1 MAAHDTERVWS
12 TRPARSGCMSSIPV
26 SMTPTLT
33 GACATGTPAASATLM
48 AAAPQLEISSLP
60 SASLSARPR
69 ALCTPPDCAPD
80 CAPLWPVPSPDCAGS
95 GVGSGAG
102 AGAGSGAGA
111 GAGSGAGAGAGS
123 GFSPSAG
130 ALTRSTS
137 GTAATRVGPIE
148 CTVIPDLAKA
158 SAMSRAN
165 EADSLCAKNVP
176 ICGYEARATPP
187 AEETMAS
194 ARSRSAGAAPGLR
207 LIA

>member
-1 MAAHDTERVWS
+1 MDAHDTERVWS
-12 TRPARSGCMSSIPV
+12 TRPAKSGCMSSMPV

-48 AAAPQLEISSLP
+48 TAAPQLEISSVP

-80 CAPLWPVPSPDCAGS
+80 WAPLWPVPSPDCAGS

-102 AGAGSGAGA
+102 TGAGSGVGA
-111 GAGSGAGAGAGS
+111 G
-123 GFSPSAG
+123 AG

-148 CTVIPDLAKA
+148 CTVISDLAKA
-158 SAMSRAN
+158 SAMSGAN

-187 AEETMAS
+187 AEETRAS
-194 ARSRSAGAAPGLR
+194 ARSKSVGAAPGLR

>member
-1 MAAHDTERVWS
+1 M
-12 TRPARSGCMSSIPV
+12 PV
-26 SMTPTLT
+26 SMTPTVT
-33 GACATGTPAASATLM
+33 GACATGTPAASATLI
-48 AAAPQLEISSLP
+48 AAAPQFEISSLP

-80 CAPLWPVPSPDCAGS
+80 WAPLWPVPSPDCAGS

-102 AGAGSGAGA
+102 TG
-111 GAGSGAGAGAGS
+111 
-123 GFSPSAG
+123 AG

-148 CTVIPDLAKA
+148 CTVFPDPAKA
-158 SAMSRAN
+158 SAMSGAN

>member
-1 MAAHDTERVWS
+1 MTAHDTERVWS
-12 TRPARSGCMSSIPV
+12 TRPAKSGCMSSMPV

-48 AAAPQLEISSLP
+48 AAAPQFEISSVP
-60 SASLSARPR
+60 SASLSARSR
-69 ALCTPPDCAPD
+69 ALCTPPPDCAPD
-80 CAPLWPVPSPDCAGS
+80 WAPLWPVPSPDCAGS

-102 AGAGSGAGA
+102 SGVGSGAGSGV
-111 GAGSGAGAGAGS
+111 GSGVGA
-123 GFSPSAG
+123 SAG

-148 CTVIPDLAKA
+148 CTVFPDPANA
-158 SAMSRAN
+158 SAMSGAN

>member
-1 MAAHDTERVWS
+1 MDAHDTERVWS
-12 TRPARSGCMSSIPV
+12 TRPAKSGCMSSMPV
-26 SMTPTLT
+26 SMMPTVT
-33 GACATGTPAASATLM
+33 GACATGTPAASATFM
-48 AAAPQLEISSLP
+48 AAAPQLEISSVP

-80 CAPLWPVPSPDCAGS
+80 WAPLWPVPSPDCAGS

-102 AGAGSGAGA
+102 AGAGSG
-111 GAGSGAGAGAGS
+111 
-123 GFSPSAG
+123 FSPGAG

-148 CTVIPDLAKA
+148 CTVFPDPAKA
-158 SAMSRAN
+158 SAMSGAN